1 MIKTIR
7 FSAWLLAFVGAL
19 DSGAALRPGGWNP
32 ETRARLDA
40 VVERNS
46 GNPDAYAVFDFD
58 YTTAIGDLSYL
69 CIWRT
74 LETMEFRVDGLAERL
89 VDGIPPQFHDEARAV
104 AALAGSVKKAASE
117 KKVSPTELS
126 EWREFVRRYWAL
138 YRSFTGHMPERDI
151 VRWRL
156 RVFEGLEPEWLTDAT
171 REAIAAMRGR
181 KGLWRDPVAGTE
193 KRGFAIPPEMLDL
206 FGELRRAG
214 IAVYIVS
221 ASPREMLLGATG
233 PDSGLG
239 IDQANVFGMELGRD
253 DKGRVLPEPADGG
266 VKSRRKQEFIMSRI
280 APRHHGAEP
289 VLTAGD
295 SMGDYAM
302 LTEFKD
308 LQLALV
314 FLRNWRERTMHD
326 LVASG
331 GRVVAQGRDE
341 GRGVFIPELKCIDP
355 GSSAPPPPVPP
366 NWEPILTRPGVLP
379 RGSGHVQGFCVT
391 SNAIYATLHDG
402 LYKFDWYGRLLKHA
416 PADKHTGD
424 ICFWKGRL
432 YTAVC
437 IPKKVEKRGRIDVW
451 DEDLNKV
458 GTTEFTRSADGITCL
473 DGVLYVGLGPANIP
487 DKPFRGNYFGK
498 FDAETLEPLCEP
510 FLVDHGFDV
519 TAGVQNMAT
528 DGERLYVNFYTPEED
543 YPCFFVFDRNF
554 NVLQSHVFGWRHGVD
569 LVGGGEP
576 GTVRFIYAVT
586 LNCWSKASKLPLDPA
601 PPQNLFLYA
610 ELKDGRIS
618 DMTRYISFRKEKA
631 R

>member
-1 MIKTIR
+1 MKRKIVAI
-7 FSAWLLAFVGAL
+7 AIAFAALGA
-19 DSGAALRPGGWNP
+19 GAALDPGGWNP
-32 ETRARLDA
+32 ETRACLDA
-40 VVERNS
+40 LIERNR

-69 CIWRT
+69 CMWRT
-74 LETMEFRVDGLAERL
+74 FETMGFCVDGLAERL
-89 VDGIPPQFHDEARAV
+89 AKGIPQQFQDEARAV
-104 AALAGSVKKAASE
+104 AALACSVKKAASE
-117 KKVSPTELS
+117 MKVSPTELP

-156 RVFEGLEPEWLTDAT
+156 RVFEDLEPERLTDAT
-171 REAIAAMRGR
+171 REAIAAMRGCR
-181 KGLWRDPVAGTE
+181 GLWRDPVARTE
-193 KRGFAIPPEMLDL
+193 KRGFTIPPEMVNL
-206 FGELRRAG
+206 FVELQKAG

-221 ASPREMLLGATG
+221 ASPREILLGATG

-253 DKGRVLPEPADGG
+253 GRGRVLPEPTDGG
-266 VKSRRKQEFIMSRI
+266 VKSRRKPEFIMSRI

-314 FLRNWRERTMHD
+314 FLRNWRERTLHD

-341 GRGVFIPELKCIDP
+341 LRGVFIPEMKCVDP
-355 GSSAPPPPVPP
+355 MTSAPPPPVPP

-379 RGSGHVQGFCVT
+379 KGSGHVQGFCVT

-402 LYKFDWYGRLLKHA
+402 LYKFDWYGRLLLHV

-424 ICFWKGRL
+424 ICHWNGRL

-437 IPKKVEKRGRIDVW
+437 IPKDVPKRGRIDVW
-451 DEDLNKV
+451 DENLKRIK
-458 GTTEFTRSADGITCL
+458 TTEFVRSADGITCM
-473 DGVLYVGLGPANIP
+473 DGVLYVGLGPARDP
-487 DKPFRGNYFGK
+487 EKPFRGNYFGK
-498 FDAETLEPLCEP
+498 FDAETLQPLCEP
-510 FLVDHGFDV
+510 FLVDHGYDCS
-519 TAGVQNMAT
+519 AGVQNIAT
-528 DGERLYVNFYTPEED
+528 DGERLYINFYTPEED
-543 YPCFFVFDRNF
+543 YPCFFVFDKDF

-569 LVGGGEP
+569 IVGGGEP
-576 GTVRFIYAVT
+576 GAVRLIYAVT
-586 LNCWSKASKLPLDPA
+586 LNCWSKASKLPVDPA

-610 ELKDGRIS
+610 ELKNGKIS
-618 DMTRYISFRKEKA
+618 DLTRYISFRNERK